1 MSRDY
6 LLQGDDEGRR
16 LMRQAQY
23 LRPHTERAL
32 RAAGIGPG
40 KRVLDLG
47 CGMGDVALISAELG
61 AEVVSI
67 ERDPNVAAAAQ
78 QRLGDRARVVVG
90 DITDPQADGPFD
102 AITGRLILMYVRDPA
117 AVIRDLVKRF
127 LRPGGA
133 VAFVEYDFR
142 SSLHLPGPE
151 LFRSTLET
159 VTKIVKAAGFH
170 ADLGLRWPE
179 VFAAAGLGTP
189 AVEAHLW
196 TSVEG
201 DDLGPEMCANVLRNT
216 LPIGEKLGIAKASD
230 FDLPTLPDR
239 IRAELRGRTGIGPLV
254 VSAVAQ
260 AG

>member
-1 MSRDY
+1 MSDDY
-6 LLQGDDEGRR
+6 LLKGDDEGRR

-23 LRPHTERAL
+23 LNPHTERAL

-40 KRVLDLG
+40 MRVLDLG

-67 ERDPNVAAAAQ
+67 ERDPNVAAAARA
-78 QRLGDRARVVVG
+78 RLGDRVKVVVG
-90 DITDPQADGPFD
+90 DIGDPHIDGTFD

-117 AVIRDLVKRF
+117 AVIRQLVARC

-142 SSLHLPGPE
+142 SLLIPGPA

-159 VTKIVKAAGFH
+159 CVRIIEAAGFH

-179 VFAAAGLGTP
+179 VFQAAGLTVP
-189 AVEAHLW
+189 ALEAHLW

-216 LPIGEKLGIAKASD
+216 LALGEKLGIVRASD
-230 FDLPTLPDR
+230 VDLPTLPAR
-239 IRAELRGRTGIGPLV
+239 IRAELRGTTAIGPLV
-254 VSAVAQ
+254 VSAVAR
-260 AG
+260 AA